1 MLSKSKRYAVKLTAK
16 RIRRE
21 LRVLIRLAVNFTAY
35 LLLFGEVS
43 LWGWGFAFCLK
54 TLFVSKKS
62 DFDIV
67 INKILGRVRGFY
79 PVVYMKFYGLIQ
91 NVFSIIS
98 FIFSVV

>member
-79 PVVYMKFYGLIQ
+79 PVVYMKFCGLIQ
-91 NVFSIIS
+91 NVFAII
-98 FIFSVV
+98 FLHL